1 MKRVLSLVF
10 RIRWQG
16 ALSLVTI
23 GMALLLVDVASLS
36 AQQPLTRPAFT
47 ILRSFGGPPSDGR
60 NPVTGLTL
68 DSSGNLYGA
77 IMDTATVSS
86 ATYDPGSGDN
96 SATITTAVI

>member
-16 ALSLVTI
+16 ALSLIII
-23 GMALLLVDVASLS
+23 GMALPLVDVASLS
-36 AQQPLTRPAFT
+36 AQQPLTRPALT

-68 DSSGNLYGA
+68 DSSGNLYGTTL
-77 IMDTATVSS
+77 IGGTASGGTVFVVRP
-86 ATYDPGSGDN
+86 DGSE
-96 SATITTAVI
+96 AVLYTSR